1 MMNQKEIYKNLKERI
16 IEILNQDEKSI
27 SSISKQLETEGMKIH
42 RLTLTGYLM
51 ALRDLNILK
60 EKEIQPSKIYSVNA
74 VEEKNIY
81 EIIGEYV
88 VEHPESGDL
97 CVYILH
103 QLFRRPILKWEID
116 RCGGDKPEFAEK
128 VYGDERK
135 IALDI
140 LESMGIHISKNMP
153 AYVPKKEYANE
164 FRDILVQMVING
176 YNLHKYVSN
185 KKTQMKIDSI

>member
-1 MMNQKEIYKNLKERI
+1 MNQKEIYKNLKERI

-27 SSISKQLETEGMKIH
+27 SSISKQLESEGTKIH

-60 EKEIQPSKIYSVNA
+60 EKEIQPSKIYSVNS
-74 VEEKNIY
+74 VEERNIY
-81 EIIGEYV
+81 EIIGEFISD
-88 VEHPESGDL
+88 HPESGDL

-103 QLFRRPILKWEID
+103 QLFRRPILKYEID
-116 RCGGDKPEFAEK
+116 RCCGEKPEYAEK

-135 IALDI
+135 MALDI
-140 LESMGIHISKNMP
+140 LESMGIHVSKNMP
-153 AYVPKKEYANE
+153 AYVPKKEYVDE
-164 FRDILVQMVING
+164 FRDILIQMVING
-176 YNLHKYVSN
+176 YNLQRFVSN

>member
-1 MMNQKEIYKNLKERI
+1 MNQKEIYKNLKERI

-27 SSISKQLETEGMKIH
+27 SSISKQLELEGTKIL

-60 EKEIQPSKIYSVNA
+60 EKEIQPSKIYSVNS

-88 VEHPESGDL
+88 SEKQESGDM
-97 CVYILH
+97 CVYILY
-103 QLFRRPILKWEID
+103 QLFKRPILKWEID
-116 RCGGDKPEFAEK
+116 KCGAEKPEYAEK

-135 IALDI
+135 MAMDI
-140 LESMGIHISKNMP
+140 LESMGISISKNMP
-153 AYVPKKEYANE
+153 AYLPKKDYSDDFKE
-164 FRDILVQMVING
+164 ILVQMVING
-176 YNLHKYVSN
+176 YNLQRYVSN